1 MAKPEP
7 NNRLSSLDAAF
18 LYLENETTPMH
29 IGAVT
34 LFEGNIDVPAF
45 KKSIESKLHLIP
57 RYRQRI
63 IVPPLNVG
71 HPTWEFD
78 PDFDIDNHIEES
90 SIKGKGTTAQLRRLA
105 GRLFE
110 GTLDRKKPLWKIYLI
125 NNLEDGGSAMVSLV
139 HHCMVDGVSGA
150 ELLSIILDPL
160 PKPEPVDEEPYEP
173 DPLPKTSKV
182 VVDAVWSNFVEQ
194 FENWTEL
201 QQNTLNFA
209 KSFRGTQLLS
219 ALRDMPAILRDVLR
233 PVPNLPFN
241 ARNFSGKRKISWSAC
256 SFAEA
261 RAIRGELGGTVNDV
275 ILTTLGGAMRRY
287 LEHHDLPIK
296 KKQVLRVMVP
306 VSVRR
311 EDERGALGNRVSM
324 LPVNVPLLEDPV
336 ERMRAIT
343 EQTNALKKNHVA
355 EALSLMLHA
364 WQGTLP
370 AVQATVGRAVFA
382 PGLQPAIDLLVRRP
396 ALHMVCTNVPGPQIP
411 LYALGQRVTAHFP
424 LVPVVPG
431 MGLNLA
437 IFSYNQRLHFGLV
450 ADGNSAPDVT
460 RFNTFLDQSFVELRK
475 AAGAAEA
482 EIIEV
487 RRPQQR
493 KLPTKKIRVKKTGI
507 ETQRASAN

>member
-18 LYLENETTPMH
+18 LYLENETTPLH

-34 LFEGNIDVPAF
+34 LFEGRTDVPAF
-45 KKSIESKLHLIP
+45 KKSIASKLHLIP

-63 IVPPLNVG
+63 VVPPLNVG

-78 PDFDIDNHIEES
+78 PDFDIDNHIEEAS
-90 SIKGKGTTAQLRRLA
+90 VGGKGTTAQLRRLA

-110 GTLDRKKPLWKIYLI
+110 GVLDREKPLWKIYLI
-125 NNLEDGGSAMVSLV
+125 NDLEDGNSAMVSLV

-150 ELLSIILDPL
+150 ELLGIILDPL
-160 PKPEPVDEEPYEP
+160 PNPEPVEEHPYNP
-173 DPLPKTSKV
+173 DPLPETSKV
-182 VVDAVWSNFVEQ
+182 LVDAVWSNVVEQ

-201 QQNTLNFA
+201 QQNALNFA

-219 ALRDMPAILRDVLR
+219 AVRDMPGILRGVLR
-233 PVPNLPFN
+233 PMPNLPFN
-241 ARNFSGKRKISWSAC
+241 SRTFSGKRKISWSAC

-275 ILTTLGGAMRRY
+275 ILTTLGGAMRHY
-287 LEHHDLPIK
+287 LEYHDRPVK

-336 ERMRAIT
+336 ERMRAVT
-343 EQTNALKKNHVA
+343 EQTNTLKKNHVA
-355 EALSLMLHA
+355 EALSLMQHA

-370 AVQATVGRAVFA
+370 AIQATLGRAIFA
-382 PGLQPAIDLLVRRP
+382 PRLQPAIDFVARTP

-411 LYALGQRVTAHFP
+411 LYALGRRVTGHFP

-431 MGLNLA
+431 MGMNLA

-450 ADGNSAPDVT
+450 ADASAAPDVT
-460 RFNTFLDQSFVELRK
+460 RFNKFLDESFVELRK

-493 KLPTKKIRVKKTGI
+493 KLPTKKIRVKKADL
-507 ETQRASAN
+507 ESQRASAN